1 MRRTFT
7 ILFLFFSAVALDAQ
21 VLEPVTWSFRS
32 EKTGDNTFDLV
43 MTADLEDNWH
53 LYAMDIE
60 EGGPIATS
68 FTFEPG
74 NGYMLSGKTVEV
86 TKPEVKFDNSFG
98 MNIGMHSGTAEFR
111 QKVTV
116 TGSPVTVK
124 GYVTFMSCDD
134 KQCLPPRDVEFAFE
148 LRGGVAAAAKPADEK
163 ITATQEADAGTD
175 DATTAGTDAAT
186 TAGTEA
192 TTGTATGVETDAE
205 ASSTVAELKTAE
217 SADDIS
223 FAEGQTEPVTA
234 TDTTSGK
241 QGKGFLKFFLLS
253 MLAGLAGILTPCVF
267 PMIPMTVAF
276 FSQGSG
282 KKGSAVGKALFFG
295 LTIVILYSLLGIIVS
310 LTSAGA
316 GFANT
321 LSTHWIP
328 NVIFFLLF
336 LVFAASFFGAFEIV
350 LPAKWVSSSDSK
362 VDRGGALATFFLG
375 VTTVLVSFSCTG
387 PIVGALLVEAAS
399 GDVLRPTIGMFGFG
413 LAFALPFTL
422 FALFPSWMNKMPKS
436 GGWLNSVKVVL
447 GFIILAFSLKFAS
460 TIDTVYNLGILSR
473 DIYLAIW
480 IVLFVLLGIYLMG
493 KIKFSHDSDVPHIGV
508 FRLVLIIAS
517 FTFALYLVPG
527 LFGAPLTR
535 ISALLPPRETSGF
548 NLIKAISENRGA
560 TAPGAIAP
568 GAMGTAGAA
577 ICGTPKY
584 SDFLHFEYGLQGYF
598 DLEEGLA
605 CAKQLNKPVLIDFK
619 GHACANCKEM
629 DARVWS
635 DPEVQRRIR
644 ENFVLVGLYVDD
656 RTKLPDNEVFVSK
669 VDGKEKKT
677 MGKKNEDIEISMF
690 NTNTLP
696 LYAIVDPS
704 GKPLIETRGTDFD
717 IQAYIDWLDRGA
729 DTFQN
734 R

>member
-1 MRRTFT
+1 M
-7 ILFLFFSAVALDAQ
+7 LVASVAVAAQ
-21 VLEPVTWSFRS
+21 VLEPVSWSFRS

-43 MTADLEDNWH
+43 MTAELEASWH

-74 NGYMLSGKTVEV
+74 KGYKLSGKTVEV

-98 MNIGMHSGTAEFR
+98 MDIGMHSGTAEFR

-134 KQCLPPRDVEFAFE
+134 RQCLPPRDVEFALE
-148 LRGGVAAAAKPADEK
+148 LRGGVAAAAKPADGK
-163 ITATQEADAGTD
+163 ITAAQEADAGTD
-175 DATTAGTDAAT
+175 TAPAAGNESGTDA
-186 TAGTEA
+186 G
-192 TTGTATGVETDAE
+192 TGTGTDTE
-205 ASSTVAELKTAE
+205 VLSTVTDIKTAD
-217 SADDIS
+217 SAADIS
-223 FAEGQTEPVTA
+223 FAEDQTASVPA
-234 TDTTSGK
+234 TETTSGK

-295 LTIVILYSLLGIIVS
+295 FTIVMLYSLLGIIVS

-375 VTTVLVSFSCTG
+375 ITTVLVSFSCTG

-460 TIDTVYNLGILSR
+460 TVDTVYNLGILSR

-548 NLIKAISENRGA
+548 NLLKAISDNRGDA
-560 TAPGAIAP
+560 APGTFAP
-568 GAMGTAGAA
+568 GTMGTTGAA

-644 ENFVLVGLYVDD
+644 ENFVLVGLDVDD

-704 GKPLIETRGTDFD
+704 GNPLIETRGTDFD

-729 DTFQN
+729 EAFRNQ
-734 R
+734 